1 MSASLD
7 HGSLLFLLSWPV
19 ISLTIDLPNVNG
31 PSGLDLQAE
40 YMLFNAQTGKS
51 VLFSSPCS
59 SPLLRSSH
67 SDQLVAMR
75 DDRNGEDEYV
85 VDLKFFKPISPSH
98 TKIFF
103 TPTSLCLLLRKADA
117 GEEYWPRL
125 REGANEFKWLER
137 DAEKVHFALHPICS
151 ETYFVIRRK
160 ALTNLF
166 LVVLQWVV
174 QADQNES
181 NRIDESGFVSIN
193 TPNLGRPPPGMA
205 RHLSLPFGLLFSH
218 HRY

>member
-1 MSASLD
+1 
-7 HGSLLFLLSWPV
+7 
-19 ISLTIDLPNVNG
+19 
-31 PSGLDLQAE
+31 
-40 YMLFNAQTGKS
+40 
-51 VLFSSPCS
+51 
-59 SPLLRSSH
+59 
-67 SDQLVAMR
+67 MR

-166 LVVLQWVV
+166 LVILKWVV

-181 NRIDESGFVSIN
+181 NRIDEYGFVSIN
-193 TPNLGRPPPGMA
+193 TPNLGRPPPGMV
-205 RHLSLPFGLLFSH
+205 RHLFSSLRTPPFPPPILTVELRWGRCAACPQGRRRGGRERRSSSVGGGPVVDFLLFSLRH
-218 HRY
+218 ERVLLASDR